1 MSIAMKVYLWLRKN
15 VMGIDDR
22 SQLEIA
28 VENGLTI
35 GKNVAIM
42 GEVILDPGHCW
53 LIEIGDNVTIAPRAH
68 ILAHDA
74 STKRELGYTKIG
86 RVTIGNHVFIG
97 AGVIV
102 LPNVH
107 IGNHVVIGAGS
118 VVSHDIPD
126 NSLAAGNPAKVIGT
140 YEAYMEKNRQWM
152 EEKPIFDASYKIGN
166 ITPEKRDE
174 MKKRLQDS
182 IGYIV

>member
-15 VMGIDDR
+15 VLGIDDR

-28 VENGLTI
+28 VANGLNI

-53 LIEIGDNVTIAPRAH
+53 LIEIGDDVTIAPRVH

-97 AGVIV
+97 AGGVI

-107 IGNHVVIGAGS
+107 IGNQVVIGAGS
-118 VVSHDIPD
+118 VVTHDIPD
-126 NSLAAGNPAKVIGT
+126 NSLAVGNPAKVIGT
-140 YEAYMEKNRQWM
+140 YEEYMEKNRQWM
-152 EEKPIFDASYKIGN
+152 EEKPLFDASYQIGN
-166 ITPEKRDE
+166 ITPEKQDE
-174 MKKRLQDS
+174 MKKHLQDG
-182 IGYIV
+182 IGYVV

>member
-1 MSIAMKVYLWLRKN
+1 M
-15 VMGIDDR
+15 
-22 SQLEIA
+22 
-28 VENGLTI
+28 
-35 GKNVAIM
+35 
-42 GEVILDPGHCW
+42 
-53 LIEIGDNVTIAPRAH
+53 
-68 ILAHDA
+68 
-74 STKRELGYTKIG
+74 
-86 RVTIGNHVFIG
+86 
-97 AGVIV
+97 
-102 LPNVH
+102 PNVH

-118 VVSHDIPD
+118 VVTHDIPD

-152 EEKPIFDASYKIGN
+152 EAKPIFDASYMIGN